1 MRQISELPGAR
12 SELSKAREFAD
23 HWPIVLAAFVG
34 VMMGAWSFPIYILG
48 PLVKPL
54 EAEFGWSR
62 NGIVACTTFLA
73 AGLALG
79 TPLFGRLADRLSV
92 RGVATTSM
100 LMFAL
105 CLLSGAFV
113 SSLWSLYVLYFLMGL
128 LGSGSGGVTYT
139 RAIGAHFRAA
149 RGIALGVALT
159 GSGAA
164 SFIAP
169 HLVNYLSEAAGWRTV
184 CLSLAMFIIVVAV
197 PLVFLNLKD
206 GEPAHVRPKAW
217 APVSGTAASW
227 GEALRDIRFYV
238 LFITALLF
246 GLFIGSL
253 LVHMVPMLIDKGV
266 TPARAAQVA
275 SINGVAIVVGRL
287 GIGWL
292 LDRFPAPFVGAGLF
306 LVGAA
311 GAALFVAVGP
321 ASAAFTV
328 AAIGLLLGAEL
339 DLLSYMTLRYFGVRD
354 YGVIYGVLF
363 STYSVGSMATP
374 FVSAGL
380 IGWAGYTALFV
391 GAAVTFL
398 TCATLFAALP
408 RIKRNSG
415 SLPRERQP
423 SLVSGR

>member
-1 MRQISELPGAR
+1 MRQTSEL
-12 SELSKAREFAD
+12 SELSKAREFAG
-23 HWPIVLAAFVG
+23 HWPVVLAAFVG

-92 RGVATTSM
+92 RGVATASM
-100 LMFAL
+100 LMFAT
-105 CLLSGAFV
+105 CLLLGAFV
-113 SSLWSLYVLYFLMGL
+113 SSLWQLYILYFLMGL

-149 RGIALGVALT
+149 RGVALGIALT

-169 HLVNYLSEAAGWRTV
+169 YLVNYVSATAGWRWV
-184 CLSLAMFIIVVAV
+184 CLSLTMFIVVVAIPV
-197 PLVFLNLKD
+197 VFLNLKD
-206 GEPAHVRPKAW
+206 GKPAAVRPQAG
-217 APVSGTAASW
+217 APAASTGVSW
-227 GEALRDIRFYV
+227 AEALRDARFYV
-238 LFITALLF
+238 LFVTALLF

-253 LVHMVPMLIDKGV
+253 LVHTVPMLIDRGI
-266 TPARAAQVA
+266 TPARAAQIA
-275 SINGVAIVVGRL
+275 SLNGVAIVLGRL

-339 DLLSYMTLRYFGVRD
+339 DLLSYMTLHYFGVRD
-354 YGVIYGVLF
+354 YGVIYGILF

-374 FVSAGL
+374 LVSAGL

-391 GAAVTFL
+391 GAAVSFL
-398 TCATLFAALP
+398 TCAMLFVALP
-408 RIKRNSG
+408 RMARKHAAAHWK
-415 SLPRERQP
+415 RQP
-423 SLVSGR
+423 SPSSGG